1 MGGVSIPMHFTS
13 REEAVLIFCMPK
25 DGMIL
30 DSMWLGNRCSE
41 TGIYLKI
48 KCDLV

>member
-1 MGGVSIPMHFTS
+1 MGGVSILMHCTF
-13 REEAVLIFCMPK
+13 REKAVLIFCMPK

-30 DSMWLGNRCSE
+30 DSLWLDNRCSE